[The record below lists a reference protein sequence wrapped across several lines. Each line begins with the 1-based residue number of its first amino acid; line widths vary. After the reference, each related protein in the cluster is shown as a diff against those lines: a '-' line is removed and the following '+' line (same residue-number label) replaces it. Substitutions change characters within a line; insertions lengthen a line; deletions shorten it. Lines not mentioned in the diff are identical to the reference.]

1 MSNRNLNYN
10 ITLPSFT
17 ASNLVTTNAT
27 ISNLSCTSSTISNLS
42 VSNINLGNNAS
53 IFSGACIANNN
64 VVSAIDVNGLNFTNV
79 NIRSFTA
86 TINVT
91 VIGGT
96 SLYAIYNIIGSQNA
110 SGWGIYSES
119 LGDTT
124 GIIFSITSSGQVQYT
139 STNVSNFTSSTF
151 RYSVT
156 QYSQDG
162 TYNSLLSST
171 GGSIILDT
179 LQINNT
185 TDSVPGSSNGGLY
198 VLGGATVSKR
208 FNATTSISSA
218 SIFANNSTMT
228 NIVATAIS
236 TGSIIASTI
245 VGSTRVTTASIFAN
259 SGTLGNI
266 VSTTTSTGTISA
278 SSYTGGNM
286 SLSGNANVG
295 GTLNI
300 VNMTT
305 TNMVNT
311 NVSAGTLRVGGTTIT
326 NNLVATGTSNTLGC
340 LKTYSN
346 GCVALNASV
355 TPSNHG
361 LYSLGRIHVGDTSAI
376 DTYTYGHFQTTSW
389 AAQLDTFWQISLIR
403 YGVMS
408 WGMGQRS
415 NAAFYVY
422 GGGGSPGVYLSISAT
437 SWSSNSD
444 RRLKKNIK
452 NLEYGL
458 SEIMS
463 LKPKRFDYNTD
474 TTNDSSKL
482 GFIAQDVLPIVK
494 EVVNGSDDTTY
505 GLCTT
510 DLVPVLVN
518 AIKELKVIIS
528 NQVSEI
534 KLLQKV

>member
-42 VSNINLGNNAS
+42 VSNINLGNAS
-53 IFSGACIANNN
+53 VFSGACIANNN
-64 VVSAIDVNGLNFTNV
+64 VVSAIDVNGLNFTNA

-91 VIGGT
+91 IIGGT
-96 SLYAIYNIIGSQNA
+96 SLYAVYNIIGSQNA

-236 TGSIIASTI
+236 TGSIVASTI

-266 VSTTTSTGTISA
+266 VNTTTSTGTISA

-300 VNMTT
+300 VNLTT
-305 TNMVNT
+305 TNIVNT

-326 NNLVATGTSNTLGC
+326 NNFVGTGTSNTLGC
-340 LKTYSN
+340 LITNTN
-346 GCVALNASV
+346 GSV
-355 TPSNHG
+355 SINVTSPGNNHR
-361 LYSLGRIHVGDTSAI
+361 LYTSGRIHVGDTSFV
-376 DTYTYGHFQTTSW
+376 DTGGYGYFQTTSS
-389 AAQLDTFWQISLIR
+389 AAQLDTFWQMSLIR
-403 YGVMS
+403 SGVWS

-415 NAAFYVY
+415 DGAFYVW
-422 GGGGSPGVYLSISAT
+422 GGSAPGVYLSISAT

-534 KLLQKV
+534 KLLQ

>member
-42 VSNINLGNNAS
+42 VSNINLGNAS
-53 IFSGACIANNN
+53 VFSGACIANNN
-64 VVSAIDVNGLNFTNV
+64 VVSAIDVNGLNFTNA

-91 VIGGT
+91 IIVSSGT
-96 SLYAIYNIIGSQNA
+96 NLYAVYNIIGSQNA

-139 STNVSNFTSSTF
+139 STSVSNFTSSAF

-171 GGSIILDT
+171 RGSVILDT

-185 TDSVPGSSNGGLY
+185 SDSVPGSSNGGLY

-208 FNATTSISSA
+208 FNVTTSISSA
-218 SIFANNSTMT
+218 SIFANNSTIT
-228 NIVATAIS
+228 NLVATTLS
-236 TGSIIASTI
+236 SGSINASTI
-245 VGSTRVTTASIFAN
+245 VGSTGVTTATILAN

-266 VSTTTSTGTISA
+266 VNTTISTGTISA

-340 LKTYSN
+340 VTTYSN

-355 TPSNHG
+355 TPSNHA
-361 LYSLGRIHVGDTSAI
+361 LYSLGRIHVGDGSAM
-376 DTYTYGHFQTTSW
+376 DTYPYGQFQTTSY
-389 AAQLDTFWQISLIR
+389 AAQLDTFWQMSLIR
-403 YGVMS
+403 SGVWS

-415 NAAFYVY
+415 NGVFYVW
-422 GGGGSPGVYLSISAT
+422 GGTAPGVYLGEGAT
-437 SWSSNSD
+437 SWTSNSD

-458 SEIMS
+458 SEIIS
-463 LKPKRFDYNTD
+463 LNPKRFDYNTD

-482 GFIAQDVLPIVK
+482 GFIAQEVLPIVK
-494 EVVNGSDDTTY
+494 EVVNGSEDTIY

-510 DLVPVLVN
+510 ELVPVLVN
-518 AIKELKVIIS
+518 AIKELKVIID

-534 KLLQKV
+534 KLLQ

>member
-17 ASNLVTTNAT
+17 ASNLITTNTT
-27 ISNLSCTSSTISNLS
+27 ISNVLCTSSTISNL
-42 VSNINLGNNAS
+42 VTSNINLGNAS
-53 IFSGACIANNN
+53 VFSGACIANNN
-64 VVSAIDVNGLNFTNV
+64 VVSAIDVNGLNFTNA
-79 NIRSFTA
+79 NIRSFKA

-91 VIGGT
+91 ISSGT
-96 SLYAIYNIIGSQNA
+96 NLYAVYNIIGSQNA

-124 GIIFSITSSGQVQYT
+124 GIVFSITSSGQVQYT
-139 STNVSNFTSSTF
+139 STNLANFTSSTF

-171 GGSIILDT
+171 SGSVILDT

-198 VLGGATVSKR
+198 VLGGTTVSKR
-208 FNATTSISSA
+208 LNVTTSISSA
-218 SIFANNSTMT
+218 SIFANNTTMT
-228 NIVATAIS
+228 NLVTTALS
-236 TGSIIASTI
+236 SGSINASTI

-259 SGTLGNI
+259 SGTVGNL
-266 VSTTTSTGTISA
+266 VSTTISSGTITA
-278 SSYTGGNM
+278 STYTGGSM
-286 SLSGNANVG
+286 SLSGNVKVG

-305 TNMVNT
+305 TNIVNT

-326 NNLVATGTSNTLGC
+326 NNLIGTGTSNTLGC
-340 LKTYSN
+340 VTTYTN
-346 GCVALNASV
+346 GSVALNVSV
-355 TPSNHG
+355 TPINHA
-361 LYSLGRIHVGDTSAI
+361 LYSSGRIHVGDNGSI
-376 DTYTYGHFQTTSW
+376 VDPGNYGYFQTTSW

-403 YGVMS
+403 SGVWS

-415 NAAFYVY
+415 NGYFYVW
-422 GGGGSPGVYLSISAT
+422 GGSAPGVYLGNGAT

-458 SEIMS
+458 SEIIS
-463 LKPKRFDYNTD
+463 LNPKRFDYNTD

-482 GFIAQDVLPIVK
+482 GFIAQDVLPIIK
-494 EVVNGSDDTTY
+494 EVVNGSEDTTY
-505 GLCTT
+505 GLCTAE
-510 DLVPVLVN
+510 LIPVLVN
-518 AIKELKVIIS
+518 AIKELKVIID

-534 KLLQKV
+534 KLLRKV